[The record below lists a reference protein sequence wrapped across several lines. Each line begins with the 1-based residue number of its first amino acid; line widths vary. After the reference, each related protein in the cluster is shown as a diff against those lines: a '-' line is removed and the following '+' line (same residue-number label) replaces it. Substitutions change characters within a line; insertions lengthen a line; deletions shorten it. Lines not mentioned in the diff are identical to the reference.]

1 MINQPY
7 NQYEPYTDVV
17 YRLTGYGVRH
27 PEDEY
32 YPKFNLHKIEGSIHR
47 TLEDAKTRMNEIV
60 DNAVINNNF
69 IKWHSFYIAEV
80 PIGVCC
86 FDMYDGQ
93 KLWSFTGKGEYVA
106 HKSVSSLEDIN
117 GNHEI
122 YWGREEEDCRF
133 KVGDVVEMHCG
144 KYSALG
150 MICRMP
156 IDYEFAK
163 KNLPTEKPAEPLT
176 YHIDYS
182 DDMYQVVS
190 IDSEY
195 IDYVD
200 VIDCFPP
207 ETLPLDES
215 LVRKLKKKSA
225 ELN

>member
-1 MINQPY
+1 MISQPY

-32 YPKFNLHKIEGSIHR
+32 YPKFNLHKIETSIHR
-47 TLEDAKTRMNEIV
+47 TLEDAKARMNEIV
-60 DNAVINNNF
+60 DNAAINNNF

-122 YWGREEEDCRF
+122 YWGREEADCRF
-133 KVGDVVEMHCG
+133 KLGDIVEIHCE
-144 KYSALG
+144 KYSELG

-156 IDYEFAK
+156 VDSEFVK
-163 KNLPTEKPAEPLT
+163 KSLPKEKPAEPLT
-176 YHIDYS
+176 YHIDHY
-182 DDMYQVVS
+182 DDMYLVVS
-190 IDSEY
+190 LDS
-195 IDYVD
+195 DHMDCVG

-215 LVRKLKKKSA
+215 LVSKLKEKFA
-225 ELN
+225 ALN

>member
-1 MINQPY
+1 MCQPTGRHA
-7 NQYEPYTDVV
+7 ETGIG
-17 YRLTGYGVRH
+17 YRARKKNIGI
-27 PEDEY
+27 EY
-32 YPKFNLHKIEGSIHR
+32 HIGGQMFPFIDFR
-47 TLEDAKTRMNEIV
+47 TELP
-60 DNAVINNNF
+60 
-69 IKWHSFYIAEV
+69 FYIAEV

-122 YWGREEEDCRF
+122 FWGREEADCRF

-144 KYSALG
+144 KYSELG

-190 IDSEY
+190 IYSEY

-200 VIDCFPP
+200 VINCFPP

-215 LVRKLKKKSA
+215 LVRKLKEKSA